1 MKAKCLNQ
9 YDTDGLVTSVTRDL
23 KKEHLQQQIL
33 LEDCSAETLGGVVG
47 RMTDDGLVCGLF
59 LLIYWYYVL
68 LLREV
73 IHFSQET
80 IGVILSTV
88 DLPSSEPQRKNP
100 G

>member
-9 YDTDGLVTSVTRDL
+9 YDTRDMVGTRDL

-59 LLIYWYYVL
+59 LLIY
-68 LLREV
+68 
-73 IHFSQET
+73 
-80 IGVILSTV
+80 
-88 DLPSSEPQRKNP
+88 
-100 G
+100 